1 MPLHLTRTLAALSLV
16 SLISA
21 APALAQDQKS
31 PETLAL
37 EGIQNVIRA
46 MELFIDTLPMYE
58 APEIL
63 PNGDI
68 IIRRIP
74 PGTEPRTPQDQ
85 ADEDDTV
92 KDI

>member
-1 MPLHLTRTLAALSLV
+1 MSRHLSRTVAALAFASL
-16 SLISA
+16 LGA
-21 APALAQDQKS
+21 APALAQDQKT

-58 APEIL
+58 TPEIL

-74 PGTEPRTPQDQ
+74 PGTEPKTPQDQ
-85 ADEDDTV
+85 AGDDDGV